1 MSQLPEQFS
10 TLEPFV
16 SSWALPTEQQRSE
29 RRWASSP
36 EEFQAFYDAALPLLD
51 DILVYLDQYTLG
63 EIPADA
69 LPLYH
74 LAIVF
79 AEASPHVE
87 MYKGAAQVPF
97 SFHASRFIAS
107 HGQIEDR

>member
-1 MSQLPEQFS
+1 MSKLPEQFAP
-10 TLEPFV
+10 LEPFV
-16 SSWALPTEQQRSE
+16 SVWALPTEQQRSE

-36 EEFQAFYDAALPLLD
+36 EEFQSFYDAVLPLLD
-51 DILVYLDQYTLG
+51 DLLAYLDQFTLG
-63 EIPADA
+63 EMPEQA

-74 LAIVF
+74 LAIAF

-97 SFHASRFIAS
+97 SFHASRFAAT
-107 HGQIEDR
+107 HGHIEDR